1 MILCYDCNSV
11 TPRNNATS
19 LQARVRIGQ
28 SLCDTF
34 MFRPSP
40 PAAFR
45 SLKVTFVAFL
55 VSDAQRYKVMLLVEA
70 AHLRLSGLVHVYTSC
85 GCCLHSH
92 TSPVFNWI
100 LCAWIKK
107 CLLKSNKTKKTKK
120 TLFVLSGNHI
130 NKIAVKS
137 SKRPHATRSFSP
149 RAPLRW
155 CGDHFYWVAK
165 LSGSTDS

>member
-1 MILCYDCNSV
+1 MIMCYDCNSD
-11 TPRNNATS
+11 TPCNNATS

-28 SLCDTF
+28 SRCDTF
-34 MFRPSP
+34 MFRPSS

-92 TSPVFNWI
+92 TSPVFNRI

-107 CLLKSNKTKKTKK
+107 CLLKRKKKK
-120 TLFVLSGNHI
+120 KKSLFVSSGNNI
-130 NKIAVKS
+130 NIKAVKS

-165 LSGSTDS
+165 